1 MTGEMSRTAISAA
14 VDGLGWRYILGLVRT
29 AVPVESLAAAAEAA
43 VLVSAAAGSGAD
55 GDADGHLWLD
65 VRADRLIASVQTRS
79 VGWITETDLAL
90 VVRISEALAERGLHT
105 EPGGALSAR
114 PVQMLEIA
122 IDAIDIA
129 AVRPFWKAV
138 LGYADEAGN
147 DGPTDALVDPYEQG
161 PAFWFQQM
169 DAPRPQ
175 RNRILFDISVSPE
188 EAPGRIEAALAAG
201 GTMVSDK
208 AAPRFWVLA
217 DAEGN
222 EICVCTWAGRDE
234 YDALHQAD

>member
-1 MTGEMSRTAISAA
+1 MSRTAISAA

-29 AVPVESLAAAAEAA
+29 AVPVGSLAAAADAA
-43 VLVSAAAGSGAD
+43 ATVSAAAGD
-55 GDADGHLWLD
+55 DADGHLWLD
-65 VRADRLIASVQTRS
+65 VRADRLIVSVQSRD
-79 VGWITETDLAL
+79 VGWITDTDLDL
-90 VVRISEALAERGLHT
+90 VRRITDALAARGLRT
-105 EPGGALSAR
+105 EPGRESSAR

-122 IDAIDIA
+122 IDALDIP

-138 LGYADEAGN
+138 LGYVGEAD

-175 RNRILFDISVSPE
+175 RNRIHFDISVSPD
-188 EAPGRIEAALAAG
+188 EAPGRIAAALAAG
-201 GTMVSDK
+201 GTMVTDR

-222 EICVCTWAGRDE
+222 EICVCTWEGRDE
-234 YDALHQAD
+234 YYASAMSPA

>member
-1 MTGEMSRTAISAA
+1 RRITGA
-14 VDGLGWRYILGLVRT
+14 
-29 AVPVESLAAAAEAA
+29 LAA
-43 VLVSAAAGSGAD
+43 
-55 GDADGHLWLD
+55 
-65 VRADRLIASVQTRS
+65 Q
-79 VGWITETDLAL
+79 
-90 VVRISEALAERGLHT
+90 GLRT
-105 EPGGALSAR
+105 EPGREASAR

-122 IDAIDIA
+122 IDALDIP

-138 LGYADEAGN
+138 LGYVGEAD

-175 RNRILFDISVSPE
+175 RNRIHFDISVSPD
-188 EAPGRIEAALAAG
+188 EAPGRIAAALAAG
-201 GTMVSDK
+201 GTMVTDR

-222 EICVCTWAGRDE
+222 EICVCTWEGRDE
-234 YDALHQAD
+234 YYASAMSPA